1 MVPSIK
7 NNRYLLFY
15 MMVLIPIAGEL
26 NFYPFNDSFRVSFGM
41 PTFFFLLF
49 ISHKKIPAILSGII
63 AGMSVVFFRI
73 LLDAFHYDLLY
84 LFQQHYPTFFYY
96 FTFGCLF
103 YFTRAKHYIHR
114 SILISML
121 GTLFDILA
129 SLGELSFQYLAFNSI
144 ITYEDIQKISIIAV
158 FRSFSTVGLLN
169 LLILYQTRLR
179 QEEIEKQNNQLTL
192 VISTLYEESIN
203 LQKTLINSEAITKD
217 AYHLYYTLKNMSSLD
232 PENKVNLAQ
241 KALKI
246 AGETHE
252 IKKDNQRIHSGL
264 SRLITDKS
272 FSEYMEIHKLLDIA
286 LKSNRKYAS
295 ALGKKV
301 TISSYIREEHPY
313 FHVYQILSIVN
324 NIVANAIEA
333 MGDSGRVTIHVLR
346 NQDMIE
352 FQIKDNG
359 PGIPQNQIHLVFKP
373 GFTNKYDHDGRSFT
387 GIGLTYVKGLVESLE
402 GEISLQ
408 SSVGKGSGTFY
419 KIRLPIKNITLEG
432 G

>member
-1 MVPSIK
+1 
-7 NNRYLLFY
+7 
-15 MMVLIPIAGEL
+15 
-26 NFYPFNDSFRVSFGM
+26 
-41 PTFFFLLF
+41 
-49 ISHKKIPAILSGII
+49 
-63 AGMSVVFFRI
+63 
-73 LLDAFHYDLLY
+73 
-84 LFQQHYPTFFYY
+84 
-96 FTFGCLF
+96 
-103 YFTRAKHYIHR
+103 
-114 SILISML
+114 
-121 GTLFDILA
+121 
-129 SLGELSFQYLAFNSI
+129 
-144 ITYEDIQKISIIAV
+144 
-158 FRSFSTVGLLN
+158 
-169 LLILYQTRLR
+169 
-179 QEEIEKQNNQLTL
+179 
-192 VISTLYEESIN
+192 
-203 LQKTLINSEAITKD
+203 
-217 AYHLYYTLKNMSSLD
+217 
-232 PENKVNLAQ
+232 
-241 KALKI
+241 
-246 AGETHE
+246 
-252 IKKDNQRIHSGL
+252 
-264 SRLITDKS
+264 
-272 FSEYMEIHKLLDIA
+272 MEIHKLLDIA